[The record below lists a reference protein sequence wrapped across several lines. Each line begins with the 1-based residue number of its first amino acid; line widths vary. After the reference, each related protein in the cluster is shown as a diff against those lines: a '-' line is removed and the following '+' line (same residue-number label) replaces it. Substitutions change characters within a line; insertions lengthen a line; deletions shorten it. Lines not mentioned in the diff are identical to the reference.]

1 MVVKR
6 EGDRMTEERIA
17 NYNDHAKFLADTA
30 KEILRGNKAVLDV
43 KGVKEI
49 LALYLL
55 IPYITPDTLMT
66 PDEKCVIPKLN
77 GDFSDDITLED
88 LRNTIC
94 HSFVTVEED
103 NGDGS
108 IHGNTLILDDRVIYH
123 NRKTHAGLGAHSSA
137 YRIPIDYTHKRLTEL
152 FGEVLRR

>member
-17 NYNDHAKFLADTA
+17 NYNDHAKFLADIA

-49 LALYLL
+49 IALYLL

-88 LRNTIC
+88 LT
-94 HSFVTVEED
+94 
-103 NGDGS
+103 
-108 IHGNTLILDDRVIYH
+108 TLEIEKNQENYIY
-123 NRKTHAGLGAHSSA
+123 L
-137 YRIPIDYTHKRLTEL
+137 PIIVYIMGKYLKFL
-152 FGEVLRR
+152 MNNK